1 LGGGLKNPDCTAAVE
16 EIKIKKIF
24 FFFFFL
30 RNNMDRTERDN
41 NNVS

>member
-1 LGGGLKNPDCTAAVE
+1 LGGGLKNPDCTATLE
-16 EIKIKKIF
+16 EIKRKKI

>member
-24 FFFFFL
+24 FFFFL